1 MKTIKD
7 VAAYSGVSLTTVSRV
22 VNGSDKVSPK
32 TKAKVDQAIKELGY
46 FPNNAARSLVK
57 KQTDSIAIL
66 LRNIHDPFFT
76 DLIRGIEDASATL
89 GRNIIFCSPGKGEK
103 VRDRYIEY
111 LTNGISDAIILYGSL
126 FTDKAMVEHLQEV
139 GFPFLLIENNFQMM
153 PVNQFL
159 IDNVAGAR
167 DAVNYLIRHN
177 HKRIAHVM
185 GNPNKKVILERL
197 NGYIETM
204 QDNGL
209 LIQDYYIQNT
219 LSDSTLSLPK
229 FREMMNRPKGERP
242 TAIFCSNDK
251 IAIMVINELTES
263 GFKVP
268 EDVSVVGFDNL
279 NTYGFSYRGPRITSI
294 SQPLYQIGYDSI
306 ISIDGVLQGSIET
319 PINKFYPTTLE
330 EHETVCSL

>member
-57 KQTDSIAIL
+57 KQ
-66 LRNIHDPFFT
+66 
-76 DLIRGIEDASATL
+76 
-89 GRNIIFCSPGKGEK
+89 
-103 VRDRYIEY
+103 
-111 LTNGISDAIILYGSL
+111 
-126 FTDKAMVEHLQEV
+126 AMVEHLQEV

-167 DAVNYLIRHN
+167 DAVNSLIRHN

>member
-1 MKTIKD
+1 
-7 VAAYSGVSLTTVSRV
+7 
-22 VNGSDKVSPK
+22 
-32 TKAKVDQAIKELGY
+32 
-46 FPNNAARSLVK
+46 
-57 KQTDSIAIL
+57 
-66 LRNIHDPFFT
+66 
-76 DLIRGIEDASATL
+76 
-89 GRNIIFCSPGKGEK
+89 
-103 VRDRYIEY
+103 
-111 LTNGISDAIILYGSL
+111 
-126 FTDKAMVEHLQEV
+126 
-139 GFPFLLIENNFQMM
+139 M
-153 PVNQFL
+153 PVNQVL

-229 FREMMNRPKGERP
+229 FREMMNRPEGERP

-251 IAIMVINELTES
+251 IAMMVINELMES

-279 NTYGFSYRGPRITSI
+279 NTYGFSSRGPRITSI
-294 SQPLYQIGYDSI
+294 RQPLYQIGYDSI
-306 ISIDGVLQGSIET
+306 ISIDGVLQGSVQT
-319 PINKFYPTTLE
+319 PINRFYPTTLE

>member
-1 MKTIKD
+1 
-7 VAAYSGVSLTTVSRV
+7 
-22 VNGSDKVSPK
+22 
-32 TKAKVDQAIKELGY
+32 
-46 FPNNAARSLVK
+46 
-57 KQTDSIAIL
+57 
-66 LRNIHDPFFT
+66 
-76 DLIRGIEDASATL
+76 
-89 GRNIIFCSPGKGEK
+89 
-103 VRDRYIEY
+103 
-111 LTNGISDAIILYGSL
+111 
-126 FTDKAMVEHLQEV
+126 MVEHLQEV

-229 FREMMNRPKGERP
+229 FREMMNRPEGERP

-251 IAIMVINELTES
+251 IAIMVINELMES
-263 GFKVP
+263 GLKVP

>member
-76 DLIRGIEDASATL
+76 DLIRGIEDASASL
-89 GRNIIFCSPGKGEK
+89 GRNIIFCSPGKDEK

-167 DAVNYLIRHN
+167 DAVIRHN

-229 FREMMNRPKGERP
+229 FREMMNRPEGERP

-251 IAIMVINELTES
+251 IAMMVINELMES

-294 SQPLYQIGYDSI
+294 RQPLYQIGYDSI
-306 ISIDGVLQGSIET
+306 ISIDGVLQGSVQT
-319 PINKFYPTTLE
+319 PINRFYPTTLE

>member
-1 MKTIKD
+1 
-7 VAAYSGVSLTTVSRV
+7 
-22 VNGSDKVSPK
+22 
-32 TKAKVDQAIKELGY
+32 
-46 FPNNAARSLVK
+46 
-57 KQTDSIAIL
+57 
-66 LRNIHDPFFT
+66 
-76 DLIRGIEDASATL
+76 
-89 GRNIIFCSPGKGEK
+89 
-103 VRDRYIEY
+103 
-111 LTNGISDAIILYGSL
+111 
-126 FTDKAMVEHLQEV
+126 
-139 GFPFLLIENNFQMM
+139 
-153 PVNQFL
+153 
-159 IDNVAGAR
+159 
-167 DAVNYLIRHN
+167 
-177 HKRIAHVM
+177 M

-229 FREMMNRPKGERP
+229 FREMMNRPEDERP